1 MPPARGVASRK
12 ITEICNWKGEA
23 FPHIKR
29 RSRERFIAMSEI
41 NVQLNDSAPVQVPSS
56 TTVAEALKKLD
67 RDLAKQA
74 LAARVN
80 GREVDLASPIQA
92 PENGDAV
99 RIEPVLP
106 QTRDGLDVLRH
117 STAHLLAAAVLD
129 LFPGTKLGI
138 GPALLDDPRYGFFYD
153 VIAPRPLTEADLPV
167 IEKKMRDIA
176 KRNMSYR
183 RDEIP
188 KAEAL
193 RIFNERD
200 EPLKCELIDEKAG
213 ETVSVYYIDGS
224 PFLDFCLGPHV
235 PNTNRLKA
243 FKVLSL
249 AGAYWKGDAERPQMQ
264 RIYGTAFFTQEELD
278 GWLKQREEAE
288 KRDHRRLGRE
298 LDLFSIQEQ
307 YGQGLVFW
315 HPKGGIVR
323 QQMEDYLREELI
335 RRNYSF
341 VYTPHIAKR
350 ELWQLSGHEQNYG
363 DSMFA
368 PTTLE
373 ETEFRLKPM
382 NCPFHI
388 GIYKSQQRSYRD
400 LPQRYSEM
408 GTVYRAELSGT
419 LHGLMRVRGFTVDD
433 AHLFC
438 TPEQI
443 PREIDDCVDFAYQV
457 LKTFGFDKIKFELS
471 VKGSDTSKNYF
482 GLEADWEKAE
492 QALAAGLDARGIK
505 YDRVEGEAAF
515 YGPKIDFKIEDAIGR
530 LWQLGT
536 VQWDFNLP
544 ERFELEYIGEDN
556 KPHRP
561 VMVHRA
567 LFGSI
572 ERFFGVLIEHYA
584 GAFPMW
590 LAPVQ
595 VAVLPITDRINK
607 YAETVAQQ
615 LRAAGLRVEVNVRND
630 KIGAK
635 IRDAQLQKI
644 PFMLVLGDREMEQ
657 SQVAVRERTKGDL
670 GAMSLNDFEQMA
682 QRLVKTRALAN
693 T

>member
-1 MPPARGVASRK
+1 
-12 ITEICNWKGEA
+12 
-23 FPHIKR
+23 
-29 RSRERFIAMSEI
+29 MSQV
-41 NVQLNDSAPVQVPSS
+41 NVQLKDGPVAQMPGPV
-56 TTVAEALKKLD
+56 TVAEALKKLD
-67 RDLAKQA
+67 RDAAKQA

-80 GREVDLASPIQA
+80 GREVDLAYSIDV

-99 RIEPVLP
+99 QIEPVLP
-106 QTRDGLDVLRH
+106 QTLEGLDVLRH

-153 VIAPRPLTEADLPV
+153 VIAPRALTEADLPV
-167 IEKKMRDIA
+167 IEKRMRDIA
-176 KRNMSYR
+176 KRNMPYR
-183 RDEIP
+183 RDEIS

-193 RIFNERD
+193 KLFAERE

-213 ETVSVYYIDGS
+213 ELVSVYYIDGS
-224 PFLDFCLGPHV
+224 PFIDFCLGPHV
-235 PNTNRLKA
+235 PNTNRLRA
-243 FKVLSL
+243 FKLLSL

-264 RIYGTAFFTQEELD
+264 RIYGTAFFSPEELD
-278 GWLKQREEAE
+278 AWLKQRAEAE

-315 HPKGGIVR
+315 HPKGGIIR
-323 QQMEDYLREELI
+323 QQMDDYLREELLK
-335 RRNYSF
+335 RNYSF

-382 NCPFHI
+382 NCPMHI

-400 LPQRYSEM
+400 LPQRYAEM

-471 VKGSDTSKNYF
+471 VKGSDTSKLYL
-482 GLEADWEKAE
+482 GEEEDWRKAE
-492 QALAAGLDARGIK
+492 SALAAGLDARGID
-505 YDRVEGEAAF
+505 YQRMEGEAAF

-556 KPHRP
+556 TPHRP

-584 GAFPMW
+584 GAFPVW

-595 VAVLPITDRINK
+595 VMVLPITDRINE
-607 YAETVAQQ
+607 YAEQVSRQ
-615 LRAAGLRVEVNVRND
+615 LRAAGLRVETNVRSD
-630 KIGAK
+630 TIGAK

-644 PFMLVLGDREMEQ
+644 PFMLVLGDREMQ
-657 SQVAVRERTKGDL
+657 DGKVAVRERSKGDI
-670 GAMSLNDFEQMA
+670 GAMPLDEFKAMA
-682 QRLVKTRALAN
+682 LRLVETRALTN

>member
-1 MPPARGVASRK
+1 MP
-12 ITEICNWKGEA
+12 
-23 FPHIKR
+23 
-29 RSRERFIAMSEI
+29 
-41 NVQLNDSAPVQVPSS
+41 VPSS
-56 TTVAEALKKLD
+56 TTVGEALKKLD
-67 RDLAKQA
+67 REQAKQA
-74 LAARVN
+74 LAAKVR
-80 GREVDLASPIQA
+80 GTEVDLARTLESI
-92 PENGDAV
+92 PEPNSGGAESFHEWWRNGAWD
-99 RIEPVLP
+99 IEPVLP
-106 QTRDGLDVLRH
+106 QTLDGLDVLRH

-138 GPALLDDPRYGFFYD
+138 GPALLEDPRYGFFYD
-153 VIAPRPLTEADLPV
+153 VIAPRALTEADLPI

-176 KRNMSYR
+176 KRNMPYR
-183 RDEIP
+183 RDEIA

-213 ETVSVYYIDGS
+213 ETVRVYYIDGS
-224 PFLDFCLGPHV
+224 PFIDFCLGPHV
-235 PNTNRLKA
+235 PNTNKLKA
-243 FKVLSL
+243 FKLLSL

-278 GWLKQREEAE
+278 AWLKQREEAE
-288 KRDHRRLGRE
+288 KRDHRKLGRE
-298 LDLFSIQEQ
+298 LDLFSIQED
-307 YGQGLVFW
+307 YGQGLVLW
-315 HPKGGIVR
+315 HPKGGIIR
-323 QQMEDYLREELI
+323 QQMEDYLREELV
-335 RRNYSF
+335 RRNYSI

-350 ELWQLSGHEQNYG
+350 DLWKVSGHEQNYG

-368 PTTLE
+368 PTKLE

-382 NCPFHI
+382 NCPMHI
-388 GIYKSQQRSYRD
+388 RIYNSQQRSYRD
-400 LPQRYSEM
+400 LPQRYGEM

-438 TPEQI
+438 TPQQVQQ
-443 PREIDDCVDFAYQV
+443 EIFDCVDFAYEV
-457 LKTFGFDKIKFELS
+457 LRTFGFEKIKFELS
-471 VKGSDTSKNYF
+471 VKGSDTSKMYLGSEEDWAKAEAEMAA
-482 GLEADWEKAE
+482 GLEA
-492 QALAAGLDARGIK
+492 RGIE
-505 YDRVEGEAAF
+505 YERIEGEAAF

-536 VQWDFNLP
+536 VQRDFNLP
-544 ERFELEYIGEDN
+544 ERFQLEYIGEDN

-584 GAFPMW
+584 GAFPLW

-595 VAVLPITDRINK
+595 VAVLPITDRIND
-607 YAETVAQQ
+607 YAAKIAQE
-615 LRAAGLRVEVNVRND
+615 LRTAGLRVEVNTRSD

-635 IRDAQLQKI
+635 IRDAQLQKV
-644 PFMLVLGDREMEQ
+644 PVMLVLGDRAMEEGK
-657 SQVAVRERTKGDL
+657 VAVRERTKGDI
-670 GAMSLNDFEQMA
+670 GAMALDEFKQMA
-682 QRLVKTRALAN
+682 TRLVKTRALRN
-693 T
+693 E

>member
-1 MPPARGVASRK
+1 
-12 ITEICNWKGEA
+12 
-23 FPHIKR
+23 
-29 RSRERFIAMSEI
+29 MSEV
-41 NVQLNDSAPVQVPSS
+41 NVQLKEGSQALQLPAGVSVG
-56 TTVAEALKKLD
+56 EALKRLD
-67 RDLAKQA
+67 RDTAKQA
-74 LAARVN
+74 LAAKVD
-80 GREVDLASPIQA
+80 GREVDLAFKLEP
-92 PENGDAV
+92 NGTNRDDNGNSTATV
-99 RIEPVLP
+99 EIEPVLP

-129 LFPGTKLGI
+129 LFPGTQLGI

-153 VIAPRPLTEADLPV
+153 VIAPRQLTDEDLPV
-167 IEKKMRDIA
+167 IEKRMRDIA
-176 KRNMSYR
+176 KRNLAYR
-183 RDEIP
+183 REEIP
-188 KAEAL
+188 KADAL
-193 RIFNERD
+193 RIFEERG
-200 EPLKCELIDEKAG
+200 EPLKCQLVADKGG

-224 PFLDFCLGPHV
+224 PFIDFCLGPHV
-235 PNTNRLKA
+235 PNTNKLKA
-243 FKVLSL
+243 FKLLTLS
-249 AGAYWKGDAERPQMQ
+249 GAYWMGDAEREQMQ

-278 GWLKQREEAE
+278 AWQRQREEAE
-288 KRDHRRLGRE
+288 RRDHRRLGRE
-298 LDLFSIQEQ
+298 LDLFSIQDA
-307 YGQGLVFW
+307 YGQGLIFW
-315 HPKGGIVR
+315 HPKGAMIR
-323 QQMEDYLREELI
+323 KMMEDYLYEELNK
-335 RRNYSF
+335 RNYSF

-368 PTTLE
+368 PTKLE

-400 LPQRYSEM
+400 LPQRYAEM

-438 TPEQI
+438 TPEQV
-443 PREIDDCVDFAYQV
+443 RKEIGDCVDFV
-457 LKTFGFDKIKFELS
+457 TEVFRTFGFEKVKFELS
-471 VKGSDTSKNYF
+471 VKGNETNKNYL
-482 GLEADWEKAE
+482 GAQEDWAKAE
-492 QALAAGLDARGIK
+492 SALADALDARGVSYERI
-505 YDRVEGEAAF
+505 EGEAAF

-544 ERFELEYIGEDN
+544 ERFELEYVGEDN
-556 KPHRP
+556 NRHRP

-584 GAFPMW
+584 GAFPLW

-595 VAVLPITDRINK
+595 VAVLPITDRINE
-607 YAETVAQQ
+607 YAESVARE
-615 LRAAGLRVEVNVRND
+615 LREAGLRVEVNTRSEKV
-630 KIGAK
+630 GAK
-635 IRDAQLQKI
+635 IRDAQLQKV

-657 SQVAVRERTKGDL
+657 GNVAVRERARGDL
-670 GAMSLNDFEQMA
+670 GSMSTEDFKRMA
-682 QRLVKTRALAN
+682 RGLVSSRALTN

>member
-1 MPPARGVASRK
+1 
-12 ITEICNWKGEA
+12 
-23 FPHIKR
+23 
-29 RSRERFIAMSEI
+29 MSEI
-41 NVQLNDSAPVQVPSS
+41 NVKLNDGAAAQVAGPI
-56 TTVAEALKKLD
+56 TVGEALKKLD
-67 RDLAKQA
+67 RDTAKQA

-80 GREVDLASPIQA
+80 GREVDLAYTLDEQQ
-92 PENGDAV
+92 NGEPV
-99 RIEPVLP
+99 KIEPVLP
-106 QTRDGLDVLRH
+106 ETLEGLDVLRH

-153 VIAPRPLTEADLPV
+153 VIAPQALTEADLPV
-167 IEKKMRDIA
+167 IEKRMRQIA
-176 KRNMSYR
+176 SRNLAYR
-183 RDEIP
+183 RDEIT

-193 RIFNERD
+193 RIFQERE
-200 EPLKCELIDEKAG
+200 EPLKRELIDEKAG
-213 ETVSVYYIDGS
+213 ETVSVYYIDNS
-224 PFLDFCLGPHV
+224 PFIDFCLGPHV
-235 PNTNRLKA
+235 PNTNKLRA
-243 FKVLSL
+243 FKLLSL
-249 AGAYWKGDAERPQMQ
+249 AGAYWKGDAEKPQMQ
-264 RIYGTAFFTQEELD
+264 RIYGTAFFTQEQLD
-278 GWLKQREEAE
+278 AWLKQREEAE
-288 KRDHRRLGRE
+288 KRDHRRLGKE

-307 YGQGLVFW
+307 YGQGLIFW
-315 HPKGGIVR
+315 HPKGGIIR
-323 QQMEDYLREELI
+323 QQMEDYLREELVK
-335 RRNYSF
+335 RNYSF

-350 ELWQLSGHEQNYG
+350 ELWQMSGHEQNYA

-388 GIYKSQQRSYRD
+388 AIYKSQQRSYRD
-400 LPQRYSEM
+400 LPQRYAEM

-438 TPEQI
+438 TPEQV
-443 PREIDDCVDFAYQV
+443 RQEIDDCVDFAYQV
-457 LKTFGFDKIKFELS
+457 LKTFGFEKIKFELS
-471 VKGSDTSKNYF
+471 VKGSDTSKQWF
-482 GLEADWEKAE
+482 GEEDEWAKAE
-492 QALAAGLDARGIK
+492 AVLAAALDARQIK
-505 YDRVEGEAAF
+505 YERIEGEAAF

-544 ERFELEYIGEDN
+544 ERFELEYIAEDN

-595 VAVLPITDRINK
+595 VAVLPITDRVNE
-607 YAETVAQQ
+607 YAEKVATD
-615 LRAAGLRVEVNVRND
+615 LRSAGLRVELNLKSE

-635 IRDAQLQKI
+635 IRDAQMQKV
-644 PFMLVLGDREMEQ
+644 PFMLVLGDREMQE
-657 SQVAVRERTKGDL
+657 VKIAVRERTRGDL
-670 GAMSLNDFEQMA
+670 GVEDLQDFKSKLI
-682 QRLVKTRALAN
+682 RLVSSRSLVNIETLKAPTPRDIEELRQP
-693 T
+693 

>member
-1 MPPARGVASRK
+1 
-12 ITEICNWKGEA
+12 
-23 FPHIKR
+23 
-29 RSRERFIAMSEI
+29 MSEI
-41 NVQLNDSAPVQVPSS
+41 NVQLKEGASAQLAAPV
-56 TTVAEALKKLD
+56 TVAEALKRLD
-67 RDLAKQA
+67 RDAAKQA

-80 GREVDLASPIQA
+80 GREVDLGYTLTAE
-92 PENGDAV
+92 ENGEPV
-99 RIEPVLP
+99 KIEPVLP
-106 QTRDGLDVLRH
+106 QTLEGLDVLRH

-138 GPALLDDPRYGFFYD
+138 GPALLEDPRYGFFYD
-153 VIAPRPLTEADLPV
+153 VIAPRPLTVEDLPV
-167 IEKKMRDIA
+167 IEKRMREIA
-176 KRNMSYR
+176 KRNLAYR
-183 RDEIP
+183 RDEIA

-193 RIFNERD
+193 KIFAERD

-213 ETVSVYYIDGS
+213 ERVSVYYIDGS
-224 PFLDFCLGPHV
+224 PFIDFCLGPHV
-235 PNTNRLKA
+235 PNTNKIRA
-243 FKVLSL
+243 FKLLSL

-264 RIYGTAFFTQEELD
+264 RIYGTAYFTQEELD
-278 GWLKQREEAE
+278 AWVKQREEAE
-288 KRDHRRLGRE
+288 RRDHRRLGRE

-307 YGQGLVFW
+307 YGSGLIFW
-315 HPKGGIVR
+315 HPKGGIIR
-323 QQMEDYLREELI
+323 KMMEDYLYEELNK
-335 RRNYSF
+335 RAYSF
-341 VYTPHIAKR
+341 VYTPHIARR
-350 ELWQLSGHEQNYG
+350 ELWQISGHEQNYG

-368 PTTLE
+368 PTKLE
-373 ETEFRLKPM
+373 EVEFRLKPM

-400 LPQRYSEM
+400 LPQRYAEM

-438 TPEQI
+438 TPEQV
-443 PREIDDCVDFAYQV
+443 RKEISDCVDFVVAV
-457 LKTFGFDKIKFELS
+457 LKTFGFEKVKFELS
-471 VKGSDTSKNYF
+471 VKGSETNKNYL
-482 GLEADWEKAE
+482 GTDEEWAKAE
-492 QALAAGLDARGIK
+492 EQLAGVLQEHGVAYERI
-505 YDRVEGEAAF
+505 EGEGAF

-556 KPHRP
+556 HPHRP

-584 GAFPMW
+584 GAFPLW

-595 VAVLPITDRINK
+595 AVVLPITDRIND
-607 YAETVAQQ
+607 YAQSVAKE
-615 LRAAGLRVEVNVRND
+615 LREAGLRVETNLRSE

-644 PFMLVLGDREMEQ
+644 PFMLVMGDREMEEGK
-657 SQVAVRERTKGDL
+657 VAVRERTRGDI
-670 GAMSLNDFEQMA
+670 GAMTLDEFKEKA
-682 QRLVKTRALAN
+682 RELIRTRAISN
-693 T
+693 Q